1 MAYPLPTRSSGGN
14 TLLPQASPMV
24 QARVLPVDTSPTSP
38 ATGRMSG
45 FSYRSAVPQPTSPMV
60 RGSTPLA
67 PVRSMRGPT
76 TPLAE
81 GRAMVQTSEPQYETT
96 AATVSVAQ
104 AKEAAAMQ
112 AKIDALQQEQAE
124 AVAKLQAVQEETN
137 TVKKSLEEAQAAQKE
152 VAALAAS
159 GGLAG
164 GLSKQKD
171 ALKRIQSMSDGRS
184 LPGNQGIIGRMPMD
198 ELDHHYDV
206 VIIGGGPV
214 GVAAAMKA
222 AVLGHRCILVDKPKL
237 SPMPNGLDASFGGPT
252 GLWSKA
258 LRDVGKHL
266 DVEALQSMHL
276 DDDVIWHQVR
286 NMCLRLACS
295 NASHQVKTLTKFKI
309 AYLQASATVISAKN
323 VLVNQET
330 DDDEPTILQT
340 DYVLLATGSK
350 PMRPKEIPFDDV
362 RIFDSDSINGLSFLP
377 KSVAVL
383 GSGIIAI
390 EYAKIFRRMGV
401 KVIMLVRS
409 ECLSA
414 LERIGLDHD
423 IAAKL
428 IEVLHDDEVQI
439 YENTS
444 VVEWNVPPSREDGP
458 LKLKLKSKNAGVPS
472 ECQVEIFLAATGRTP
487 NTSGW
492 GAEKLGIKLAPKGH
506 VEVNS
511 EYETSVPGIF
521 AAGDLIGPPSLA
533 STGVYQAQAAMLEMF
548 GQGHMNK
555 FESFPIGMWT
565 TPECG
570 YYGMTSKE
578 ATKKGI
584 EVKEGCVT
592 YDACL
597 RGRVFAPVGL
607 LKLVFRVDDGV
618 IVGVHILGD
627 DACELVHYGMDL
639 VKQEV
644 SIFKV
649 MTTCFTAVTFHEL
662 FKEAALDGNSKL
674 EFGLEWHK
682 ILEDIGAHL
691 DNHEHEFDIT
701 KMKQLFLEIDT
712 DGDGALDWKELMAV
726 FHKYGCM
733 IERATAANL
742 VRLSVKEEG
751 ETAVHWDEFEKV
763 FHILEDVREN
773 SHFAPPP
780 EKNAKANSRRPSLL
794 APPISGA

>member
-1 MAYPLPTRSSGGN
+1 
-14 TLLPQASPMV
+14 
-24 QARVLPVDTSPTSP
+24 
-38 ATGRMSG
+38 
-45 FSYRSAVPQPTSPMV
+45 
-60 RGSTPLA
+60 
-67 PVRSMRGPT
+67 
-76 TPLAE
+76 
-81 GRAMVQTSEPQYETT
+81 
-96 AATVSVAQ
+96 
-104 AKEAAAMQ
+104 
-112 AKIDALQQEQAE
+112 
-124 AVAKLQAVQEETN
+124 
-137 TVKKSLEEAQAAQKE
+137 
-152 VAALAAS
+152 
-159 GGLAG
+159 
-164 GLSKQKD
+164 
-171 ALKRIQSMSDGRS
+171 
-184 LPGNQGIIGRMPMD
+184 
-198 ELDHHYDV
+198 
-206 VIIGGGPV
+206 
-214 GVAAAMKA
+214 
-222 AVLGHRCILVDKPKL
+222 
-237 SPMPNGLDASFGGPT
+237 
-252 GLWSKA
+252 
-258 LRDVGKHL
+258 
-266 DVEALQSMHL
+266 
-276 DDDVIWHQVR
+276 
-286 NMCLRLACS
+286 
-295 NASHQVKTLTKFKI
+295 VKTLQKFKI
-309 AYLQASATVISAKN
+309 SYLQASATVISAKN

-330 DDDEPTILQT
+330 EHDEPTILQT

-662 FKEAALDGNSKL
+662 FKEAALQGNSQL

-682 ILEDIGAHL
+682 ILDDLGAHI
-691 DNHEHEFDIT
+691 DNHEHGLDMDRMQKLFNEADEYGT
-701 KMKQLFLEIDT
+701 GQLDYKEIMHIF
-712 DGDGALDWKELMAV
+712 E
-726 FHKYGCM
+726 KYGINM
-733 IERATAANL
+733 DRATASNL
-742 VRLSVKEEG
+742 VRLCSTKSEAANTVGWEDF
-751 ETAVHWDEFEKV
+751 VRIFD
-763 FHILEDVREN
+763 ILEDIRGS
-773 SHFAPPP
+773 SHFSDKGKEQPAQGQ
-780 EKNAKANSRRPSLL
+780 EKEKSMNNAIRRLSDIRAASIGNMQELVKAQ
-794 APPISGA
+794 GA